1 MRGSVCTCYIHTGS
15 AKIARARARTCI
27 GDVLLTATRSSTH
40 LADAKRGCPSLSSR
54 KSTPHSTQGYR
65 WAHASHTQLRRERE
79 MALGESGEAARGPRA
94 GCHRTCEIAASRR
107 GSTESSAPQKPIHDS
122 RRPSAIDDFLFFWVR
137 EPSVARGRVKWIGPH
152 FVPRS
157 GPIYKPVR
165 RGDYCFPVGRLCFT
179 KWRQTPGIG
188 TQVPQ
193 RSREGKTER
202 TGRAQPR

>member
-107 GSTESSAPQKPIHDS
+107 GSTESSAPQKPIHDR
-122 RRPSAIDDFLFFWVR
+122 RRPSAIGMSQVAEHEFVSVLSVNLENKRNQFSLR
-137 EPSVARGRVKWIGPH
+137 SPSRAPYRTELIPRDPH
-152 FVPRS
+152 GGVN
-157 GPIYKPVR
+157 
-165 RGDYCFPVGRLCFT
+165 
-179 KWRQTPGIG
+179 
-188 TQVPQ
+188 QV
-193 RSREGKTER
+193 
-202 TGRAQPR
+202 

>member
-1 MRGSVCTCYIHTGS
+1 MRAHTC
-15 AKIARARARTCI
+15 ARAHLHRGRPIDSNEVVDPLGGREA
-27 GDVLLTATRSSTH
+27 GLPLLVIAEQHAPFHPGIPLGTRVAT
-40 LADAKRGCPSLSSR
+40 L
-54 KSTPHSTQGYR
+54 
-65 WAHASHTQLRRERE
+65 QLRADGQAMPGRREK
-79 MALGESGEAARGPRA
+79 ALAVESARGEAAWGTRA
-94 GCHRTCEIAASRR
+94 GWHRTCEIAASRR

>member
-1 MRGSVCTCYIHTGS
+1 M
-15 AKIARARARTCI
+15 
-27 GDVLLTATRSSTH
+27 TATRSSTH

-65 WAHASHTQLRRERE
+65 WAHELPLSNSELMGRQCQVGGRRPLLLNRHAARPRGARERGGI
-79 MALGESGEAARGPRA
+79 APARLPRA
-94 GCHRTCEIAASRR
+94 GADPLSRRRRRSLYTTAGGHLPSTTFCFFGFASRR
-107 GSTESSAPQKPIHDS
+107 LPEVVSNGLDLILYHAADQFTNLSA
-122 RRPSAIDDFLFFWVR
+122 
-137 EPSVARGRVKWIGPH
+137 
-152 FVPRS
+152 
-157 GPIYKPVR
+157 
-165 RGDYCFPVGRLCFT
+165 GDYCFPVGRLCFT